1 VRRRILVSLV
11 GLTALA
17 VIVFGI
23 PLAYAAQRLYHDE
36 EVQRIQREAAE
47 AAQHV
52 PDAFGTAGDPV
63 ELPSESGITYTL
75 YDDTGHRVSGR
86 GPASADATV
95 RAALR
100 GDVADAT
107 ASGALVASV
116 PVSQQER
123 VVGAVRAAAPSS
135 IVTDRSRRAW
145 LVMAALG
152 AAAVG
157 VSALIGLWQS
167 RRLTRPIDRLARS
180 ATQLGEGDFTVRT
193 QAAGIP
199 ELDTVA
205 EALDTTATRL
215 DTMLARERSFSA
227 DASHQ
232 LRTPLAALRMRLD
245 MARLDPTIDRAT
257 LIDDALTEVDRLQST
272 IDDLLALARDTH
284 EGRAPLPVAG
294 VMEEIDQT
302 WHGPLAADGRPLR
315 TIVEP
320 DAPTVRASSAAVRQV
335 LGVLVDNAATHGAG
349 TVTLRARAAG
359 TGLAIEVSDEGRGVE
374 GVDPERVFQRRR
386 KEDHRHGIGLAL
398 ARSLAEAEGGRLI
411 LQRAAPAPLF
421 AIVLP
426 GSEDGAA
433 SG

>member
-1 VRRRILVSLV
+1 MRRRILVSLV

-52 PDAFGTAGDPV
+52 PDTFSAGGDPV

-75 YDDTGHRVSGR
+75 YDDTGRRVTGR
-86 GPASADATV
+86 GPGSADATV

-116 PVSQQER
+116 PVSRQER

-135 IVTDRSRRAW
+135 VVTDQSRRAW

-152 AAAVG
+152 VAAVG

-167 RRLTRPIDRLARS
+167 RRLTRPIDRLAQS

-193 QAAGIP
+193 EAAGIP
-199 ELDTVA
+199 ELDAVA
-205 EALDTTATRL
+205 DALDTTATRL

-232 LRTPLAALRMRLD
+232 LRTPLAALRMRLE
-245 MARLDPTIDRAT
+245 MARLDPRIDRAT
-257 LIDDALTEVDRLQST
+257 LIDEALTEVERLQGT

-284 EGRAPLPVAG
+284 EDRTPLPVAT
-294 VMEEIDQT
+294 VVEEVDQS
-302 WHGPLAADGRPLR
+302 WHGSLAADGRPLR
-315 TIVEP
+315 TLVEP
-320 DAPTVRASSAAVRQV
+320 NAPTVRASPAAVRQV
-335 LGVLVDNAATHGAG
+335 LDVLVDNAATHGAG
-349 TVTLRARAAG
+349 TVMVRARAAG
-359 TGLAIEVSDEGRGVE
+359 TGLAIEVSDEGPGVQ
-374 GVDPERVFQRRR
+374 GVDPEHVFRRRR
-386 KEDHRHGIGLAL
+386 KDDQRHGVGLAL
-398 ARSLAEAEGGRLI
+398 ARSLTEAEGGRLI
-411 LQRAAPAPLF
+411 LQRAAPAPVF

-426 GSEDGAA
+426 GTEDGAA
-433 SG
+433 NS